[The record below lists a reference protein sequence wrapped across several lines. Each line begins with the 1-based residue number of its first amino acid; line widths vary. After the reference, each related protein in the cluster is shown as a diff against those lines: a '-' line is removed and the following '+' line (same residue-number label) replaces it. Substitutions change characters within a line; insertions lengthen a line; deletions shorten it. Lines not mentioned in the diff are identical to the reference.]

1 MGLSW
6 ALTLTQ
12 SGNKDAKN
20 TMFTSS
26 QKMSFQNRQIS
37 VTLDA
42 ATVSPSN
49 LDENC
54 HLSVI
59 DLPSGEARG
68 WSWGA

>member
-1 MGLSW
+1 
-6 ALTLTQ
+6 
-12 SGNKDAKN
+12 
-20 TMFTSS
+20 
-26 QKMSFQNRQIS
+26 MSFQNRQIS